1 MNLRLVSLT
10 GADDAVS
17 LDYLQSLSEK
27 YPFVEWALL
36 YGAKPGTPRNPTA
49 AWREQFFERNLP
61 TSSAIHLCFKTT
73 FVDMLEGRLAPDVK
87 KAKRIQLNI
96 NARGV
101 DFSIKETINLF
112 ERALDL
118 GPAII
123 LQRHEGTAAAIQQF
137 LRTLPAADRPR
148 VHVLLDESRGTG
160 KEPATW
166 ARPDLGCLP
175 FVGVAGGIGPDNIHR
190 VLEMVD
196 TWSLPY
202 WTDKESRI
210 RTNNQFDR
218 DKVEAVLAA
227 TAPYWGAESAG
238 AKLIAKNSDTPV
250 CDTHRAPRMPSTA

>member
-1 MNLRLVSLT
+1 MTPSTNLRLVSLT

-17 LDYLQSLSEK
+17 LDDLQELSAK

-73 FVDMLEGRLAPDVK
+73 FVDMVDGRLAPDVK
-87 KAKRIQLNI
+87 KANRIQLNI
-96 NARGV
+96 NARGM
-101 DFSIKETINLF
+101 DFTIKETVNLF

-123 LQRHEGTAAAIQQF
+123 LQRHEGTAEAIQQF
-137 LRTLPAADRPR
+137 LRTLSDADRPR

-160 KEPATW
+160 KEPDTW
-166 ARPDLGCLP
+166 VMPDLGCLP

-190 VLEMVD
+190 VLKTVD
-196 TWSLPY
+196 AWGAPY

-210 RTNNQFDR
+210 RTNNQLDR
-218 DKVEAVLAA
+218 EKVESVLAA
-227 TAPYWGAESAG
+227 AAPYWVDDNAG
-238 AKLIAKNSDTPV
+238 AKLIAKKSDTPV
-250 CDTHRAPRMPSTA
+250 